1 MRKNAIREAM
11 IKRFAIVGIVFAV
24 LIGGLSFFH
33 FVFLPNVIEQ
43 AIRGGPAPTETISAE
58 AAKTEDWTPFVRAI
72 GTVKA
77 TTGIDLAPKVG
88 GIVREVAFA
97 SGDKVKAGQVL
108 FQLDDAQEQA
118 DLVAQAA
125 ALKNAEIEL
134 VRRKDL
140 FAKGFSSRSEYDAA
154 VARRDAALGAV
165 ERTQAAI
172 AEKVI
177 RAPWDGQAGIR
188 KVDPG
193 AFVAPGTPLV
203 RLQAIDPVYVD
214 FNVPENDFA
223 RVQKGQPVEATFG
236 AWPGQVFTGAVDAV
250 DAQVIENTR
259 AFTVR
264 AKLANA
270 DARMVPGMFAN
281 IAVVAGAPSR
291 VVTLPQTAVTYSLY
305 GDSVYVVVPQP
316 DAQSGTTDTGEPKLQ
331 VERRFVRLGEARE
344 GRIIVAEGVKEGE
357 EVVTAGQLKLRPGTF
372 VRIDNS
378 VALKQTGERKAE

>member
-1 MRKNAIREAM
+1 M
-11 IKRFAIVGIVFAV
+11 IKRFVIVGVVFAV

-58 AAKTEDWTPFVRAI
+58 AAKIEEWTPFVRAI

-77 TTGIDLAPKVG
+77 TTGIDIAPKVG
-88 GIVREVAFA
+88 GLVRDIAFA

-118 DLVAQAA
+118 DLLAQAA
-125 ALKNAEIEL
+125 TLKNADGEL

-140 FAKGFSSRSEYDAA
+140 FAKGFSSKAALDAA
-154 VARRDAALGAV
+154 LAQRDAASGAV
-165 ERTQAAI
+165 ERTKAAI
-172 AEKVI
+172 AEKLI

-203 RLQAIDPVYVD
+203 RLQAIDPVFVD

-223 RVQKGQPVEATFG
+223 RVQKGQSVEATFG
-236 AWPGQVFTGAVDAV
+236 AWPGQAFAGAVDAV
-250 DAQVIENTR
+250 DAQVVENTR

-264 AKLANA
+264 AKLANP
-270 DARMVPGMFAN
+270 DGHMVPGMFAN
-281 IAVVAGAPSR
+281 IAVVAGQPAR

-305 GDSVYVVVPQP
+305 GDSVFVVVPQV
-316 DAQSGTTDTGEPKLQ
+316 DAQAGTTDTGEPKLQ
-331 VERRFVRLGEARE
+331 VERRFVKLGEARG
-344 GRIIVAEGVKEGE
+344 GRVAIAEGVKEGE
-357 EVVTAGQLKLRPGTF
+357 QVVTAGQLKLRPGAF

-378 VALKQTGERKAE
+378 VALEQSGDRKTE

>member
-1 MRKNAIREAM
+1 M
-11 IKRFAIVGIVFAV
+11 IKRFVIVGIVFGV
-24 LIGGLSFFH
+24 LIAGISFFH

-58 AAKTEDWTPFVRAI
+58 AAKVEDWTPFVRAI

-88 GIVREVAFA
+88 GVVRGIEFA

-108 FQLDDAQEQA
+108 FLLDDAQEQA
-118 DLVAQAA
+118 DFQAQAA
-125 ALKNAEIEL
+125 TLKNADAEL
-134 VRRKDL
+134 ARRKDL
-140 FAKGFSSRSEYDAA
+140 LAKGFSPKAEFEAA
-154 VARRDAALGAV
+154 LARRNAAAAAL
-165 ERTQAAI
+165 ERMQAQI
-172 AEKVI
+172 ADKVI

-193 AFVAPGTPLV
+193 AFVAPGSPLV

-223 RVQKGQPVEATFG
+223 RVAAGQQVEATFG
-236 AWPGQVFTGAVDAV
+236 AWPGQIFKGAVEAVDAEV
-250 DAQVIENTR
+250 VENTR

-264 AKLANA
+264 AKLANP
-270 DARMVPGMFAN
+270 DAHMVPGMFAN
-281 IAVVAGAPSR
+281 IAVVAGEPAR

-316 DAQSGTTDTGEPKLQ
+316 DAQAGATDTGEPKLQ
-331 VERRFVRLGEARE
+331 VERRFVRLGEARG
-344 GRIIVAEGVKEGE
+344 GRVWLLEGVKEGE
-357 EVVTAGQLKLRPGTF
+357 QVVTAGQLKLRPGAF

-378 VALKQTGERKAE
+378 VALEQTGERKAE

>member
-1 MRKNAIREAM
+1 M
-11 IKRFAIVGIVFAV
+11 IKRFVIVGIIFGV
-24 LIGGLSFFH
+24 LIGGISFLH
-33 FVFLPNVIEQ
+33 FVFLPKVIED
-43 AIRGGPAPTETISAE
+43 AIRGGPVPTETISAE
-58 AAKTEDWTPFVRAI
+58 AAKFEDWTPFVRAI

-88 GIVREVAFA
+88 GVVRDIEFA
-97 SGDKVKAGQVL
+97 SGDKVKAGQIM

-118 DLVAQAA
+118 DLQAQAA
-125 ALKNAEIEL
+125 TLKNADAEL
-134 VRRKDL
+134 ERRKDL
-140 FAKGFSSRSEYDAA
+140 VAKGFSPKAEFDASL
-154 VARRDAALGAV
+154 ARRDAAAAAM

-177 RAPWDGQAGIR
+177 RAPWDGEAGIR

-223 RVQKGQPVEATFG
+223 RVAAGQSVEATFG
-236 AWPGQVFTGAVDAV
+236 AWPGQIFKGVVEAV
-250 DAQVIENTR
+250 DAQVVENTR

-264 AKLANA
+264 AKLANP
-270 DARMVPGMFAN
+270 DAHMVPGMFAN
-281 IAVVAGAPSR
+281 VAVVAGEPAR

-316 DAQSGTTDTGEPKLQ
+316 DAQAGTTDTGEPKLQ
-331 VERRFVRLGEARE
+331 VERRFVRLGEARS
-344 GRIIVAEGVKEGE
+344 GRVSLAEGVKEGE
-357 EVVTAGQLKLRPGTF
+357 QVVTAGQLKLRPGTF

-378 VALKQTGERKAE
+378 VVLEQTGERKAE